1 MELNMYVTRREHVFA
16 TMDEQSCAVFFAGEA
31 VKRSSDA
38 TYPFSVN
45 RNFFYLTG
53 LDENGLILLMV
64 KTSQGVKEILY
75 IHKTDEV
82 HEKWVG
88 RTMRDEQATQ
98 ISGIKLVETI
108 PQFEHNFSRG
118 IYFNTLNTVY
128 IDAERYDVEARPFEG
143 ENFAK
148 RVKDLYPGLNVVN
161 LNMTINR
168 MRSLKSPAE
177 VAQLKKAIEITRYG
191 IEAILKNLKPGMKEY
206 EAAAYF
212 KFELA
217 LRNARESFDTIAA
230 SGPEARILHYVRND
244 RTIQDGDLILFDLGA
259 EYGHYCADISR
270 TFPASGK
277 FTPRQK
283 ELYNIVLLAQ
293 KRVIEAVKPGVTLQ
307 SLNEIVK
314 ETYRVEAVKAKV
326 IEKPEQIDEIYYHGV
341 SHLLGL
347 DTHDVGQVEAM
358 VLKPGH
364 VITVEPG
371 LYSAKEGVG
380 IRIEDNVRVTE
391 QGYEVLSPDILKEI
405 DEIEAFMSR

>member
-1 MELNMYVTRREHVFA
+1 MEQNIFKTRRGHVFA
-16 TMDEQSCAVFFAGEA
+16 TMDEQSCAVFFAGES

-53 LDENGLILLMV
+53 LDEDGLVLLMI
-64 KTSQGVKEILY
+64 KTAQGTKEILY
-75 IHKTDEV
+75 INEV
-82 HEKWVG
+82 NEAHEKWTG
-88 RTMRDEQATQ
+88 RTIRKDEAAG
-98 ISGIKLVETI
+98 ISDIQLVHTI
-108 PQFEHNFSRG
+108 PQFEQTFSRG
-118 IYFNTLNTVY
+118 IYFNTLNIVY
-128 IDAERYDVEARPFEG
+128 IDAERYDVKARPFEG
-143 ENFAK
+143 ESFAR
-148 RVKDLYPGLNVVN
+148 RVKELYPGLTMVN
-161 LNMTINR
+161 LNTTINGL
-168 MRSLKSPAE
+168 RSLKSHEE
-177 VAQLKKAIEITRYG
+177 VEQLLKAIEITRKG
-191 IEAILKNLKPGMKEY
+191 VLAILKHLKPGMKEY
-206 EAAAYF
+206 EAVAYF

-217 LRNARESFDTIAA
+217 RHNASESFDTIAA
-230 SGPEARILHYVRND
+230 SGPEATILHYVKND
-244 RTIQDGDLILFDLGA
+244 RTIQDGELVLFDLGA

-270 TFPASGK
+270 TFPANGK

-293 KRVIEAVKPGVTLQ
+293 KRVIEAIKPGVTLLT
-307 SLNEIVK
+307 LNEIVK
-314 ETYRVEAVKAKV
+314 ETYRVEGVKAK
-326 IEKPEQIDEIYYHGV
+326 IIDTPEQLDEIYYHGV

-380 IRIEDNVRVTE
+380 IRIEDNIRVTE
-391 QGYEVLSPDILKEI
+391 QGYEILSPDILKEV

>member
-1 MELNMYVTRREHVFA
+1 MELNLYKTRRDCVFA

-53 LDENGLILLMV
+53 LDEDGLVLLMV

-75 IHKTDEV
+75 IKEV
-82 HEKWVG
+82 NEAFEKWVG
-88 RTMRDEQATQ
+88 RSIRKEEAMTRSEIQLIQ
-98 ISGIKLVETI
+98 TI
-108 PQFEHNFSRG
+108 PQFEQVFSRG

-128 IDAERYDVEARPFEG
+128 IDAERYDVKSRPFEG

-148 RVKDLYPGLNVVN
+148 RVKELYPGLTVVN
-161 LNMTINR
+161 LNTTINA
-168 MRSLKSPAE
+168 MRSLKSHAE
-177 VAQLKKAIEITRYG
+177 VEELKRAIEITRHG
-191 IEAILKNLKPGMKEY
+191 IEAILKHLKPGMKEY

-217 LRNARESFDTIAA
+217 RHNACESFETIAA
-230 SGPEARILHYVRND
+230 SGPEATILHYVRND
-244 RTIQDGDLILFDLGA
+244 RTIQDGELVLFDLGA
-259 EYGHYCADISR
+259 DYGHYCADISR
-270 TFPASGK
+270 TFPANGK

-283 ELYNIVLLAQ
+283 EIYNIVLLAQ
-293 KRVIEAVKPGVTLQ
+293 KRVIAAIKPGVTLLQ
-307 SLNEIVK
+307 LNEIVK
-314 ETYRVEAVKAKV
+314 ETYRVEAVKAK
-326 IEKPEQIDEIYYHGV
+326 IIDTQEQIDEIYYHGV

-347 DTHDVGQVEAM
+347 DTHDVGQVESM

-380 IRIEDNVRVTE
+380 IRIEDNIRVTE
-391 QGYEVLSPDILKEI
+391 QGCENLSPDILKEVE
-405 DEIEAFMSR
+405 EIEAFMSR

>member
-1 MELNMYVTRREHVFA
+1 MTQNIYKTRRGHVFA
-16 TMDEQSCAVFFAGEA
+16 TMDEQSCAVFFAGDL

-53 LDENGLILLMV
+53 LDEDGLVLLMV
-64 KTSQGVKEILY
+64 KTAQGTKEILY
-75 IHKTDEV
+75 IKEINETY
-82 HEKWVG
+82 EKWIG
-88 RTMRDEQATQ
+88 RSIRKEEAMK
-98 ISGIKLVETI
+98 ISDVQLIQTI
-108 PQFEHNFSRG
+108 PQFEQTFSRG

-128 IDAERYDVEARPFEG
+128 IDAERYDVKARPFEG
-143 ENFAK
+143 ESFAK
-148 RVKDLYPGLNVVN
+148 RVKELYPGLKMVN
-161 LNMTINR
+161 LNTTINGL
-168 MRSLKSPAE
+168 RSLKSHEE
-177 VAQLKKAIEITRYG
+177 VGQLKKAIEITRNG
-191 IEAILKNLKPGMKEY
+191 IEAIMKNLKPGMKEY
-206 EAAAYF
+206 EAVAYF

-217 LRNARESFDTIAA
+217 RADAGESFDTIAA
-230 SGPEARILHYVRND
+230 SGPEATILHYVKND
-244 RTIQDGDLILFDLGA
+244 RIIQDGELVLFDLGA
-259 EYGHYCADISR
+259 AYGYYCTDISR
-270 TFPASGK
+270 TFPANGK

-293 KRVIEAVKPGVTLQ
+293 KRVIEAIKPGVTLQ

-314 ETYRVEAVKAKV
+314 ETYRVEALKAKV

-391 QGYEVLSPDILKEI
+391 QGYEILSPDILKEVE
-405 DEIEAFMSR
+405 DIEAFMSR

>member
-1 MELNMYVTRREHVFA
+1 MTQNQYKTRRGHVFA
-16 TMDEQSCAVFFAGEA
+16 TMDEQSCAVFFAGES

-53 LDENGLILLMV
+53 LDEDGLVLLMI
-64 KTSQGVKEILY
+64 KTSQGTKEILY
-75 IHKTDEV
+75 IKEV
-82 HEKWVG
+82 NEANEKWIG
-88 RTMRDEQATQ
+88 KSIRKEEA
-98 ISGIKLVETI
+98 SGISDIQLVHTI
-108 PQFEHNFSRG
+108 PQFEQTFSRG

-128 IDAERYDVEARPFEG
+128 IDAERYDVKSRPFEG

-148 RVKDLYPGLNVVN
+148 RVKELYPGLTIVN
-161 LNMTINR
+161 LNTTINGL
-168 MRSLKSPAE
+168 RSLKSHEE
-177 VAQLKKAIEITRYG
+177 VQQLKSAIEITRHG
-191 IEAILKNLKPGMKEY
+191 VEAIMKHLKPGMKEY
-206 EAAAYF
+206 EAVAHF

-217 LRNARESFDTIAA
+217 RHNASESFDTIAA
-230 SGPEARILHYVRND
+230 SGPEATILHYVKND
-244 RTIQDGDLILFDLGA
+244 RTIKDGELVLFDLGA

-270 TFPASGK
+270 TFPANGK
-277 FTPRQK
+277 FSPRQK

-293 KRVIEAVKPGVTLQ
+293 KRVIEAIKPGVTLLT
-307 SLNEIVK
+307 LNEIVK

-326 IEKPEQIDEIYYHGV
+326 IDTPEQIDEIYYHGV

-391 QGYEVLSPDILKEI
+391 QGYEILSPDILKEV
-405 DEIEAFMSR
+405 EAIEAFMSR

>member
-1 MELNMYVTRREHVFA
+1 MTQNIYKTRREHVFA
-16 TMDEQSCAVFFAGEA
+16 TMDQQSCAVFFAGDL

-53 LDENGLILLMV
+53 LDEDGLVLLMV
-64 KTSQGVKEILY
+64 KTSQGTKEILY
-75 IHKTDEV
+75 IKEV
-82 HEKWVG
+82 NEAYEKWIG
-88 RTMRDEQATQ
+88 RSLRKEDAEKTC
-98 ISGIKLVETI
+98 GIELIQTI
-108 PQFEHNFSRG
+108 PQFEQTFSRG

-128 IDAERYDVEARPFEG
+128 IDAERYDVKARPFEG
-143 ENFAK
+143 ESFAK
-148 RVKDLYPGLNVVN
+148 RVKELYPGLKMVN
-161 LNMTINR
+161 LNTTINGL
-168 MRSLKSPAE
+168 RSLKSHEE
-177 VAQLKKAIEITRYG
+177 VEQLKKAIDITKLG

-206 EAAAYF
+206 EAVAYF
-212 KFELA
+212 KLELA
-217 LRNARESFDTIAA
+217 HHDACESFDTIAA
-230 SGPEARILHYVRND
+230 SGPEATILHYVKND
-244 RTIQDGDLILFDLGA
+244 RTIQDGELVLFDLGA
-259 EYGHYCADISR
+259 DYGYYCADISR
-270 TFPASGK
+270 TFPANGK

-293 KRVIEAVKPGVTLQ
+293 KRVIEAIKPGVTLQ
-307 SLNEIVK
+307 TLNEIVK
-314 ETYRVEAVKAKV
+314 DTYRVEAVKAKV
-326 IEKPEQIDEIYYHGV
+326 IDKPEQIDEIYYHGV

-391 QGYEVLSPDILKEI
+391 QGHEILSPDILKEVE
-405 DEIEAFMSR
+405 DIEAFMSR

>member
-1 MELNMYVTRREHVFA
+1 MELNMYETRREHVFA
-16 TMDEQSCAVFFAGEA
+16 TMDEQSCAVFFAGET

-53 LDENGLILLMV
+53 LDEDGLVLLMV
-64 KTSQGVKEILY
+64 KTSQGIKEILY
-75 IHKTDEV
+75 IKEINEAF
-82 HEKWVG
+82 EKWIG
-88 RTMRDEQATQ
+88 KSIRKEEASS
-98 ISGIKLVETI
+98 ISGVQLIQTI
-108 PQFEHNFSRG
+108 PQFEQTFSRG

-128 IDAERYDVEARPFEG
+128 IDAERYDVKARPFEG
-143 ENFAK
+143 ESFAK
-148 RVKDLYPGLNVVN
+148 RVKELYPGLNVVN
-161 LNMTINR
+161 LNTTINGL
-168 MRSLKSPAE
+168 RSLKSHDE
-177 VAQLKKAIEITRYG
+177 VGKLKKAIEITRHG
-191 IEAILKNLKPGMKEY
+191 IEAIMKNLKPGMKEY
-206 EAAAYF
+206 EAVAYF
-212 KFELA
+212 RFELA
-217 LRNARESFDTIAA
+217 RNNACESFGTIAA
-230 SGPEARILHYVRND
+230 SGPEATTLHYVRND
-244 RTIQDGDLILFDLGA
+244 RTIQDGELVLFDLGA
-259 EYGHYCADISR
+259 DYGYYCADISR
-270 TFPASGK
+270 TFPANGK
-277 FTPRQK
+277 FTKRQK

-293 KRVIEAVKPGVTLQ
+293 KRVIAAIKPGVTLQ
-307 SLNEIVK
+307 ALNEIVK

-326 IEKPEQIDEIYYHGV
+326 IDKPQQIDEIYYHGV

-391 QGYEVLSPDILKEI
+391 QGYEILSPDILKEI